1 LKILPSPA
9 DGYVNHYQA
18 LENFQGIVITHMVK
32 IFFNM
37 IMFNEQTLRLLNSST
52 AVAIGGAVRLHIAFL
67 LAGISAMIPIY
78 GAFALIVYATYTLDR
93 SIGCAEDAIN
103 NPGQC
108 GADHK
113 FGLAAAVA
121 AFCAGLYLF
130 IQEGIFLAPLLPL
143 FIGFLYTRGIRIGS
157 GTFTLKGSC
166 GGKNSVI
173 GLTWGGT
180 IALITSHWC
189 FSTATLAVIFIFY
202 FSKMF
207 VNSVV
212 FDFKDI
218 RGDRAAGIRT
228 LPVWI
233 GETSTRAVL
242 IVIILGLHI
251 FMISALIAGFIRSE
265 WVILL
270 YGLCIPSSFLL
281 FYSSS
286 FEAQAGNIG
295 RRLREIVIIGEP
307 ALSLVARSCTGVLI

>member
-1 LKILPSPA
+1 
-9 DGYVNHYQA
+9 
-18 LENFQGIVITHMVK
+18 LEK
-32 IFFNM
+32 IFPGMVNFNKPT
-37 IMFNEQTLRLLNSST
+37 IGLLNSST
-52 AVAIGGAVRLHIAFL
+52 AVAFSGAVRLHIAFL
-67 LAGISAMIPIY
+67 LAGIAASVPIY
-78 GAFALIVYATYTLDR
+78 CAFALIVYATYTLDR
-93 SIGCAEDAIN
+93 SVDCSEDAIN
-103 NPGQC
+103 NPGRC
-108 GADHK
+108 GADHTI
-113 FGLAAAVA
+113 GLAAAVT
-121 AFCAGLYLF
+121 AFCAGSYLLVH
-130 IQEGIFLAPLLPL
+130 EGIFLAPLLPL
-143 FIGFLYTRGIRIGS
+143 LIGFLYTRGIRIGS
-157 GTFTLKGSC
+157 RTFTLKGSC

-173 GLTWGGT
+173 GMTWGGT

-189 FSTATLAVIFIFY
+189 TSTATLAVIFIFY

-242 IVIILGLHI
+242 IGIIVVLHV
-251 FMISALIAGFIRSE
+251 FMISALFAGFIRSE

-286 FEAQAGNIG
+286 FEAQAGIVR
-295 RRLREIVIIGEP
+295 RRLREIVIVGEP
-307 ALSLVARSCTGVLI
+307 ALSLAARSCTGFLI